1 MREENE
7 PGMLL
12 ILVGLIIFFA
22 GFISGTMVKFV
33 IADQSCLAEVSNR
46 PLSEE
51 QEAET
56 ITRIMDDAN
65 EPNTGQ

>member
-1 MREENE
+1 MREEHK

-12 ILVGLIIFFA
+12 VLAGCIIFFA
-22 GFISGTMVKFV
+22 GFISGAAVKV
-33 IADQSCLAEVSNR
+33 IWTTTDTTDCR

-56 ITRIMDDAN
+56 MMEQKN
-65 EPNTGQ
+65 